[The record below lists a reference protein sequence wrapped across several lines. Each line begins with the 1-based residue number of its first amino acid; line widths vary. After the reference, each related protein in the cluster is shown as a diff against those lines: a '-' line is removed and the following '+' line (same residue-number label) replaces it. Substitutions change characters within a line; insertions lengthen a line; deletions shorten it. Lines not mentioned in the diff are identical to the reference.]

1 MVNSNPQIF
10 FTGMAAKPHLAH
22 LIYGLGSLRLTP
34 APQKPTG
41 EGEWLLYP
49 LEEERL
55 QPPPQPRSLGAKQ
68 ASSQLSLF
76 LFLNPFSLRR
86 QMPGPL
92 EWGFH

>member
-1 MVNSNPQIF
+1 
-10 FTGMAAKPHLAH
+10 MAPVP
-22 LIYGLGSLRLTP
+22 LGGR
-34 APQKPTG
+34 AIAA
-41 EGEWLLYP
+41 
-49 LEEERL
+49 
-55 QPPPQPRSLGAKQ
+55 PPPQPRSLGAKQ